1 MGIRLSR
8 AGAGRGGEHRALAG
22 GGGHGNA
29 GGAAGVADERRDATP
44 PEAWVEALLRSDDVH
59 IPVTWG
65 ADDGQ
70 SSVGKA

>member
-1 MGIRLSR
+1 VIQSTDQASNTTAQPFHL
-8 AGAGRGGEHRALAG
+8 
-22 GGGHGNA
+22 
-29 GGAAGVADERRDATP
+29 VRDATP